1 MVYRPIVLAPRLIA
15 TGTAAGLFLLV
26 VTARP
31 IHAAVPPVS
40 TPPQSAAAAAST
52 SMDAQSQADVV
63 DGVAAVVNGDVI
75 TFSQVREVVAARE
88 RALRAQFNGAELMT
102 KVREARLGALKDLVD
117 RQLIIQ
123 EFKKKEFQIP
133 NRFVEERVQTII
145 REEFGG
151 DRQAFVRTLQ
161 AQGYTLNKF
170 RDMERDKIIVVAMR
184 SNNVKGDSIVSPTK
198 IEQAYNTAKP
208 EYTTP
213 EQVKLR
219 LIAVAK
225 GTGADAAAQ
234 RGLAEEIRSKL
245 TAGGKFDQLARM
257 YSEDSSREAGGDW
270 GWIDRKTLNDGLT
283 RVAFGLKPKQVSP
296 IVDQDNTLYILMVE
310 ERKEA
315 FTKPITDVRSELER
329 RLSAD
334 EKQKLQQ
341 QWIEGLRKKAYIKM
355 F

>member
-1 MVYRPIVLAPRLIA
+1 MVPRSSLRFPPFFVA
-15 TGTAAGLFLLV
+15 GAVAGLAVFC
-26 VTARP
+26 
-31 IHAAVPPVS
+31 AAPSPAAQAQAAPPA
-40 TPPQSAAAAAST
+40 PP
-52 SMDAQSQADVV
+52 AQPQADVV

-75 TFSQVREVVAARE
+75 TFSQVREVVGARE
-88 RALRAQFNGAELMT
+88 RALRNQFSGGELIA
-102 KVREARLGALKDLVD
+102 KIKEARLGALKDLID

-133 NRFVEERVQTII
+133 PRFVEDRIQTII

-161 AQGYTLNKF
+161 AQGYTMNKF
-170 RDMERDKIIVVAMR
+170 RDMERDKIIVMAMR
-184 SNNVKGDSIVSPTK
+184 SNNVKGDFIVSPTK
-198 IEQAYNTAKP
+198 IEQAYVSAKP

-219 LIAVAK
+219 LISVAK
-225 GTGADAAAQ
+225 GTGAEVEAQ
-234 RGLAEEIRSKL
+234 RQMAEEIRKKL
-245 TAGGKFDQLARM
+245 VSDGAKFDQLARL
-257 YSEDSSREAGGDW
+257 YSEDSSRESGGDW
-270 GWIDRKTLNDGLT
+270 GWIDRKTLNEGLT
-283 RVAFGLKPKQVSP
+283 KVAFRLKPKQISE

-315 FTKPITDVRSELER
+315 YTKPMADVRQELER

-334 EKQKLQQ
+334 DKQKLQQ
-341 QWIEGLRKKAYIKM
+341 QWIEGLRKKAYIKQ

>member
-1 MVYRPIVLAPRLIA
+1 MIPAPRLIA
-15 TGTAAGLFLLV
+15 AGVIAGGLFLGVGGTLLSP
-26 VTARP
+26 ALR
-31 IHAAVPPVS
+31 A
-40 TPPQSAAAAAST
+40 QGQGAAAAAPTAAGADSL
-52 SMDAQSQADVV
+52 QVQPDVV

-75 TFSQVREVVAARE
+75 TFSQVREVVASRE
-88 RALRAQFNGAELMT
+88 RALRSQFTGNELVA
-102 KVREARLGALKDLVD
+102 KIREARMGALKDLID
-117 RQLIIQ
+117 RQLVIQ
-123 EFKKKEFQIP
+123 EFKKKEYQIP
-133 NRFVEERVQTII
+133 NRFVEERIQTII

-170 RDMERDKIIVVAMR
+170 RDMERDKIIVMAMR
-184 SNNVKGDSIVSPTK
+184 ANNVKDSFIVSPTK
-198 IEQAYNTAKP
+198 IEQAYNVAKP

-219 LIAVAK
+219 LISIAK
-225 GTGADAAAQ
+225 GTGAETDAQ
-234 RGLAEEIRSKL
+234 RGLAEEVRAKL
-245 TAGGKFDQLARM
+245 QAGAKFDQLARM

-283 RVAFGLKPKQVSP
+283 KVAFSLKPNKVSE
-296 IVDQDNTLYILMVE
+296 IVDQDNTFYILMVE

-315 FTKPITDVRSELER
+315 YTKPMTDVRQELEK
-329 RLSAD
+329 RLTAD

-355 F
+355 Y

>member
-1 MVYRPIVLAPRLIA
+1 MALRSPSPPPK
-15 TGTAAGLFLLV
+15 LL
-26 VTARP
+26 
-31 IHAAVPPVS
+31 
-40 TPPQSAAAAAST
+40 AAAAVAGLT
-52 SMDAQSQADVV
+52 LFVATPAPAALAQAAPPEIQAQPDVV

-88 RALRAQFNGAELMT
+88 RALRAQFNGAELSA
-102 KVREARLGALKDLVD
+102 KIKEARLGALKDLID

-133 NRFVEERVQTII
+133 NRFVEDRLQTII

-170 RDMERDKIIVVAMR
+170 RDMERDKIIVLAMR
-184 SNNVKGDSIVSPTK
+184 SNNVKGDFIVAPNK
-198 IEQAYNTAKP
+198 IEQAYLSAKP

-219 LIAVAK
+219 LISVAK
-225 GTGADAAAQ
+225 GTGAEMAAQ
-234 RGLAEEIRSKL
+234 RQHAEEIRSKL
-245 TAGGKFDQLARM
+245 VKGEKFDQLARM

-270 GWIDRKTLNDGLT
+270 GWVDKKTLNEGLT
-283 RVAFGLKPKQVSP
+283 KVAFRLKIKQVSE

-315 FTKPITDVRSELER
+315 FTKPMTDVRQELER
-329 RLSAD
+329 KLTAD

-341 QWIEGLRKKAYIKM
+341 QWVEGLRKKAYIKM

>member
-1 MVYRPIVLAPRLIA
+1 MALCLLPFSPKHSVANV
-15 TGTAAGLFLLV
+15 AAGLVFLCLAPAPL
-26 VTARP
+26 AR
-31 IHAAVPPVS
+31 A
-40 TPPQSAAAAAST
+40 QAAAATSPPASLPPEP
-52 SMDAQSQADVV
+52 QADVV

-88 RALRAQFNGAELMT
+88 RALRSQFSGGDLTA
-102 KVREARLGALKDLVD
+102 KIKEARLGALKDLID

-161 AQGYTLNKF
+161 AQGYTMNKF
-170 RDMERDKIIVVAMR
+170 RDMERDKIIVLAMR
-184 SNNVKGDSIVSPTK
+184 SNNVKDNFIVSPNK

-219 LIAVAK
+219 LISVAK
-225 GTGADAAAQ
+225 GTGAEVAAQ

-245 TAGGKFDQLARM
+245 VAGAKFDQLARM

-270 GWIDRKTLNDGLT
+270 GWVDRKTLNEGLT
-283 RVAFGLKPKQVSP
+283 KVAFRLKPKQVSE
-296 IVDQDNTLYILMVE
+296 IVDQDNTLYLLMVE
-310 ERKEA
+310 ERKES
-315 FTKPITDVRSELER
+315 FTKPITDVRQELER

>member
-1 MVYRPIVLAPRLIA
+1 MMSVPMLRRSKPISRKLIA
-15 TGTAAGLFLLV
+15 AGAVSGWLLLCAPASPAAQAQDPAPAG
-26 VTARP
+26 
-31 IHAAVPPVS
+31 AAQAPP
-40 TPPQSAAAAAST
+40 P
-52 SMDAQSQADVV
+52 DVV

-88 RALRAQFNGAELMT
+88 RALRAQFNGADLNA
-102 KVREARLGALKDLVD
+102 KVKEARLGALKDLID

-161 AQGYTLNKF
+161 AQGFTLNKF
-170 RDMERDKIIVVAMR
+170 RDMEREKIIVLAMR
-184 SNNVKGDSIVSPTK
+184 SNNVKSDFIVSPTK

-219 LIAVAK
+219 LISVAK
-225 GTGADAAAQ
+225 GTGTEVAAQ

-245 TAGGKFDQLARM
+245 VAGAKFDQLARM
-257 YSEDSSREAGGDW
+257 YSEDSSRESGGDW
-270 GWIDRKTLNDGLT
+270 GWIDKKTLNEGLT
-283 RVAFGLKPKQVSP
+283 KVAFRLKPKQISE
-296 IVDQDNTLYILMVE
+296 IVDQDNTLYILMAE

-315 FTKPITDVRSELER
+315 FTKPMTDVRQELER

-334 EKQKLQQ
+334 DKQKLQQ